1 MVADG
6 KVIIHIVIPEKLKV
20 WLKDQAKAEKRSLS
34 NYSSLLLERAWQ
46 EDLTKT
52 QTTPQQVTK

>member
-6 KVIIHIVIPEKLKV
+6 KVIIHIVVPEKLKT
-20 WLKDQAKAEKRSLS
+20 WLKDQAKAENRSLS

-52 QTTPQQVTK
+52 QTKPQQIAK